1 MQRRHA
7 LLAMTLV
14 PAWAHAA
21 SPDAPPEL
29 LLAHNAPP
37 DIDPAGY
44 LVSEKLDG
52 VRALWD
58 GQRMRLRGGGTVAL
72 PAWFAARLPAIAL
85 DGELWIARGRFDE
98 VSATVRR
105 QAPDDAAWRA
115 VRYLVFELPNAPG
128 AFSERAARLVAIA
141 AQAQWPALQA
151 VPQTQVPTRAALQAH
166 LNEVVSQGAEG
177 LMLHRA
183 DAPYLTGRQP
193 VLLKLK
199 LAHDAEAIVIA
210 HLPGKGRLEGLMG
223 ALRVRTPEG
232 REFVLGSGF
241 SDAQRRHPPAI
252 GTVVSY
258 RYRGLTSTG
267 LPRFATFRR
276 IETP

>member
-14 PAWAHAA
+14 PAWAPAA
-21 SPDAPPEL
+21 NPDAPPEL

-72 PAWFAARLPAIAL
+72 PAWFAARLPPLAL
-85 DGELWIARGRFDE
+85 DGELWMARGRFDE
-98 VSATVRR
+98 VSAIVRR
-105 QAPDDAAWRA
+105 QVPDDAAWAA
-115 VRYLVFELPNAPG
+115 VRYLVFELPGAPG
-128 AFSERAARLVAIA
+128 PFSERAARLAAIA
-141 AQAQWPALQA
+141 AQAQWPQLQA
-151 VPQTQVPTRAALQAH
+151 VPQAAVPSRAALQAR
-166 LNEVVSQGAEG
+166 LQEVVAQDGEG

-183 DAPYLTGRQP
+183 DAPYVTGRQE

-199 LAHDAEAIVIA
+199 LAHDAEATVIA

-223 ALRVRTPEG
+223 AMRVRTPEG

-258 RYRGLTSTG
+258 RYRGLTATG

-276 IETP
+276 AETP

>member
-128 AFSERAARLVAIA
+128 PFSERAARLVAIA

-151 VPQTQVPTRAALQAH
+151 LPQTQVPTRAALQAH
-166 LNEVVSQGAEG
+166 LNEVVSQGGEG

-199 LAHDAEAIVIA
+199 LAHDAEATVIA

-276 IETP
+276 VETP